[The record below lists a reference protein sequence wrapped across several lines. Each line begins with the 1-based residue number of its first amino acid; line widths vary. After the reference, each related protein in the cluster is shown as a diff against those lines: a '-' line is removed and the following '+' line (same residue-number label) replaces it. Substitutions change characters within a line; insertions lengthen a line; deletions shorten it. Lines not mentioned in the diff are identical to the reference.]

1 MKNTDL
7 RAKARA
13 IFGSAVAEPMPNQ
26 PNGAKA
32 LQQRANAR
40 PIPTYKVGGPV
51 KKMPMPGDSVAS
63 GNRMSKMEA
72 DESRF
77 MDMLDKKKKMP
88 SARDAVDSGNRMS
101 KMEGAEMRKMK
112 MAKGG
117 KAGRYADGG
126 NVEENE
132 MLVTGMRPRNVSYNM
147 PPMGSNAGESMG
159 SGMQAAGGSGS
170 VPYAPV
176 APRPTVKR
184 APPLGIRSTAG
195 YTGPT
200 VDVGEGR
207 ASFGKGP
214 GRSIGVGYGRQFK
227 KGGKVQTSAD
237 TAEKLATEMGGMK
250 KGGKAPPK
258 SGLAV
263 MIAIGKPM
271 KPTKKMNGGPMAA
284 RSMDMESSKV
294 TRQMAGG
301 GDPMGYAAG
310 GAGKTRKGQ
319 APIKKAQG
327 GGIGGPTLP
336 MGQKAQGAGIGG
348 PALPMGQTTAAYG
361 ASLRNQIKA
370 GTMTNAQAQAAHNA
384 FVKQEMARRTEAAR
398 VPVAVLP
405 KGMPT
410 PPTNDPGG
418 VSAAHVALGK
428 QLQAQIASGQIT
440 TAQARDTLN
449 KNSPALRQL
458 ADMKAKSQ
466 AAAATAG
473 NLLGALRPG
482 VTSPSMGGV
491 KPGMTA
497 PKSSMTPPK
506 SSAPYMPTATAPTGP
521 APAGPATTPAAA
533 MRIKKGGKVSKP
545 VGNAKGDRINK
556 PIKKAQGGAA
566 KVRKGM
572 MTPEG
577 NITHAMN
584 KIRG

>member
-72 DESRF
+72 DERRF
-77 MDMLDKKKKMP
+77 MDMMDKKKKMP
-88 SARDAVDSGNRMS
+88 SARDAVDSGNRVN
-101 KMEGAEMRKMK
+101 KLEGAEMRKMQ

-126 NVEENE
+126 TVDENE

-159 SGMQAAGGSGS
+159 SGMQASGGGA
-170 VPYAPV
+170 PYAPV

-200 VDVGEGR
+200 ADLGDGR
-207 ASFGKGP
+207 ASFGVGRN
-214 GRSIGVGYGRQFK
+214 RSIGAGLRMPFK
-227 KGGKVQTSAD
+227 NGGKVQTSAD
-237 TAEKLATEMGGMK
+237 TAKKLATEMGGMR
-250 KGGKAPPK
+250 KGGKVKPVSVDMEGLESMTRSMRPAVKDDLETKVMQARNLAATRKRETEETAPKKQSFNQAFGAARERGDKTFSWNGGSYGTQLKGETPKAAPRAAAPASRVAAPVAREAAPAPREAAPAPRAAAPAPRAPAPAPAPRAAAAAPGRVGFQNATPALSKAKSAIDRGLGGIDAFFEAANAGAGGAERARLANKAAAEAKRAKAKKNYNPSSAASNLEMALGGYAKGGKAKAPPK

-263 MIAIGKPM
+263 MIAIGKA
-271 KPTKKMNGGPMAA
+271 KPIKKMNGGPMAS

-294 TRQMAGG
+294 TREMAGG
-301 GDPMGYAAG
+301 GNPMGYAAG
-310 GAGKTRKGQ
+310 GAGKMRKGQ
-319 APIKKAQG
+319 A
-327 GGIGGPTLP
+327 
-336 MGQKAQGAGIGG
+336 
-348 PALPMGQTTAAYG
+348 
-361 ASLRNQIKA
+361 
-370 GTMTNAQAQAAHNA
+370 
-384 FVKQEMARRTEAAR
+384 
-398 VPVAVLP
+398 
-405 KGMPT
+405 
-410 PPTNDPGG
+410 
-418 VSAAHVALGK
+418 
-428 QLQAQIASGQIT
+428 
-440 TAQARDTLN
+440 
-449 KNSPALRQL
+449 
-458 ADMKAKSQ
+458 
-466 AAAATAG
+466 
-473 NLLGALRPG
+473 
-482 VTSPSMGGV
+482 
-491 KPGMTA
+491 
-497 PKSSMTPPK
+497 
-506 SSAPYMPTATAPTGP
+506 
-521 APAGPATTPAAA
+521 
-533 MRIKKGGKVSKP
+533 
-545 VGNAKGDRINK
+545 

>member
-51 KKMPMPGDSVAS
+51 KKTPMPGDSVAS

-72 DESRF
+72 DERRF
-77 MDMLDKKKKMP
+77 MDMMDKKKKMP
-88 SARDAVDSGNRMS
+88 SARDAVDSGNRVN
-101 KMEGAEMRKMK
+101 KLEGAEMRKMQ

-126 NVEENE
+126 SAEDIEQV
-132 MLVTGMRPRNVSYNM
+132 VTANRIADKYNAQNINYNM
-147 PPMGSNAGESMG
+147 PPTGSNSNNDSMG
-159 SGMQAAGGSGS
+159 GGSGG
-170 VPYAPV
+170 VPYVTV

-184 APPLGIRSTAG
+184 PPPLGIRSTAG
-195 YTGPT
+195 YTGAT
-200 VDVGEGR
+200 ADLDDGQLTFGVGKNR
-207 ASFGKGP
+207 
-214 GRSIGVGYGRQFK
+214 RIGFGYGRQFK

-271 KPTKKMNGGPMAA
+271 KPNKKMNGGPMAS
-284 RSMDMESSKV
+284 RSMDMESSKL
-294 TRQMAGG
+294 TREMAGG
-301 GDPMGYAAG
+301 GNPMGYAAG

-327 GGIGGPTLP
+327 GGIGGSQHLSPSQAAQAHRDL
-336 MGQKAQGAGIGG
+336 GQQLKAQIAAGKI
-348 PALPMGQTTAAYG
+348 
-361 ASLRNQIKA
+361 
-370 GTMTNAQAQAAHNA
+370 TNAQANVMLREQ
-384 FVKQEMARRTEAAR
+384 
-398 VPVAVLP
+398 
-405 KGMPT
+405 
-410 PPTNDPGG
+410 
-418 VSAAHVALGK
+418 
-428 QLQAQIASGQIT
+428 
-440 TAQARDTLN
+440 
-449 KNSPALRQL
+449 SPALQQTRAIQ
-458 ADMKAKSQ
+458 AKQ
-466 AAAATAG
+466 AAARGDFIGGPPAPKVAQLPEQVLPEYRG
-473 NLLGALRPG
+473 KQQQGSSGRNLLGALRPG
-482 VTSPSMGGV
+482 VT
-491 KPGMTA
+491 
-497 PKSSMTPPK
+497 PP
-506 SSAPYMPTATAPTGP
+506 
-521 APAGPATTPAAA
+521 
-533 MRIKKGGKVSKP
+533 I
-545 VGNAKGDRINK
+545 GNAKGGRITK
-556 PIKKAQGGAA
+556 PTKKAQGGAA